1 MPALTRDEI
10 LPTVTEIVAKVFGLP
25 TQELSP
31 ELDLRQIEGVDS
43 VKVLRAVA
51 TIEQRYDIELE
62 DEDVFKL
69 KSIDDLATV
78 IEKTL

>member
-1 MPALTRDEI
+1 MPALTREEI

-25 TQELSP
+25 IEELSP

-62 DEDVFKL
+62 DEDVFTL
-69 KSIDDLATV
+69 KSIDDLTTV